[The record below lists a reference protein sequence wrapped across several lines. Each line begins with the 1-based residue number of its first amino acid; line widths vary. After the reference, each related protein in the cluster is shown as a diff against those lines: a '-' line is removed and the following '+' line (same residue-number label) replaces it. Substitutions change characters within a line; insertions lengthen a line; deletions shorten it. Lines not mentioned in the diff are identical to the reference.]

1 MELTLDQALQKGV
14 EAHKAGKV
22 QEADRYYTAILK
34 ANPKHSDANHNM
46 GVLAVGVGKVQEALP
61 FFETALEANPS
72 IAQFWLSYIDALIK
86 LNRIEDAKIVL
97 GQAKSKGAKGDGFDQ
112 VEKQLVSSVSKN
124 SNIRAPSKEQFQS
137 LVNLYTKGQYQE
149 ALNKGSKLLEQFP
162 NSFNLYNIIGAANK
176 GLGKLEAAIE
186 CYKKALSIKPDYAE
200 AYSNMGLALQNQGK
214 LEEAIEA
221 YTDALAIRPDFAE
234 AYNNMGNVLKDQGKL
249 ELAIEAFIK
258 ALSIKADSA
267 EAYNNMGLALRDQ
280 GKVQQAIEAYIKAL
294 SIKPDFA
301 EAYNSMGI
309 ALKDQGKLEE
319 AIEAFKKA
327 LSIKPEYADA
337 HHNLSTIKKY
347 TVGDEQFLQVQELYK
362 GEDLSEDDR
371 CHLSFALAKMHEDI
385 GELDQAFK
393 YLSEGNSL
401 CKKLLNYSIEQDEKL
416 FKKLKEGQP
425 KLAVRKIEIKE
436 VSFGPKP
443 IFILG
448 MPRSGTTL
456 VEQIIS
462 SHSEVTGAGEL
473 NHVYQFGANLALNQK
488 DLTQIAVSE
497 FRDRCLAEL
506 SKVSNGKSIVTDKM
520 PHNFLFIPLICAAFP
535 EAKIIHVQRN
545 AAATCWSNYKKYFVS
560 DFLGY
565 CHDLKDVVDYY
576 NLYRDLMKFWQS
588 NYDKKIYNLNYEKLT
603 TEQEKETRK
612 LIKHLD
618 LNWEKACLSP
628 HKNTRSVGT
637 ASQLQ
642 VRQKV
647 YKGSSKAWRKY
658 EPFLKGVF
666 DSLPSS

>member
-1 MELTLDQALQKGV
+1 VELYNQQKLHQVFEKTQLLTKTYANNLVLWNLMGASAAQIGQLD
-14 EAHKAGKV
+14 EAVIAF
-22 QEADRYYTAILK
+22 QNAITINTENSPAYNNIGNVFKKQGRL
-34 ANPKHSDANHNM
+34 
-46 GVLAVGVGKVQEALP
+46 E
-61 FFETALEANPS
+61 EALEAFS
-72 IAQFWLSYIDALIK
+72 
-86 LNRIEDAKIVL
+86 
-97 GQAKSKGAKGDGFDQ
+97 
-112 VEKQLVSSVSKN
+112 
-124 SNIRAPSKEQFQS
+124 
-137 LVNLYTKGQYQE
+137 
-149 ALNKGSKLLEQFP
+149 
-162 NSFNLYNIIGAANK
+162 
-176 GLGKLEAAIE
+176 
-186 CYKKALSIKPDYAE
+186 
-200 AYSNMGLALQNQGK
+200 
-214 LEEAIEA
+214 
-221 YTDALAIRPDFAE
+221 
-234 AYNNMGNVLKDQGKL
+234 
-249 ELAIEAFIK
+249 
-258 ALSIKADSA
+258 
-267 EAYNNMGLALRDQ
+267 
-280 GKVQQAIEAYIKAL
+280 KAL

-301 EAYNSMGI
+301 EALNNLGNT
-309 ALKDQGKLEE
+309 LKDQGKLGE
-319 AIEAFKKA
+319 AAEAFTKA
-327 LSIKPEYADA
+327 IKIKPEYADA

-347 TVGDEQFLQVQELYK
+347 TIGDEQFLQVQELYK

-416 FKKLKEGQP
+416 FKKLKERQP

-488 DLTQIAVSE
+488 DFTQVAVSE

-545 AAATCWSNYKKYFVS
+545 AAATCWSNYKKYFAS

-658 EPFLKGVF
+658 EPYLNGAF
-666 DSLPSS
+666 DSLLSS